1 MGCLCL
7 SVSVCVCFGML
18 RDVTGGYGRILAVSF
33 CLCLSVWEVTGG
45 YGRLPEGCGSG
56 WLREV
61 AGYGG
66 YRRSREVTG
75 SYGRVPMV
83 TDGYGRLREVTEGFG
98 RLRGG
103 NGRLQEET
111 SSLKVT
117 GGYGRLR
124 IVTGAWVTESY
135 GM

>member
-1 MGCLCL
+1 M
-7 SVSVCVCFGML
+7 SVCVCLCLF

-75 SYGRVPMV
+75 SYGRLP
-83 TDGYGRLREVTEGFG
+83 DGYGWLREVAGGHG
-98 RLRGG
+98 RFREVTGG